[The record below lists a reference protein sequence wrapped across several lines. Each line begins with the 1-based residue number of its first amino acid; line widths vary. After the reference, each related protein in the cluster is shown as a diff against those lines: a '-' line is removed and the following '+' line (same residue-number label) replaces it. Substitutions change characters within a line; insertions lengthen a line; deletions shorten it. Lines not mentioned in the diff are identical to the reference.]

1 MTLEAQPQ
9 VLHQTLPS
17 DTWMHN
23 FAPMPDQVPP
33 ASCSVSSLAND
44 ADARIQTLENI
55 VKSLKKCIVGHGIHV
70 GHFLFKSKEDL
81 RIWMAMNVT
90 SNRFGLFLDAFSVF
104 DFLAQPHTDT
114 EMNMNHLYASQKN
127 VFETIYESQILF
139 SMQNLFPDL
148 FGKSSSDGMD
158 TSQSLPGL
166 PVYHLS
172 ISGILMA
179 LQGMHFCDVI
189 TATFEDSP
197 DARDLSLKL
206 LYQSKKFALD
216 LCNFIQWDYKFW
228 KHKGYSKKE
237 AWELTCLSVQH
248 IFEDI
253 HVVCVVGWDSR
264 YLKNPALT
272 ATQVVWAALRPHAT
286 LEEHFQKLE
295 ERVTKLSSNV
305 DYLDS

>member
-1 MTLEAQPQ
+1 MEYMSVIFFSKAKKISEYGWQW
-9 VLHQTLPS
+9 
-17 DTWMHN
+17 TWR
-23 FAPMPDQVPP
+23 ATV
-33 ASCSVSSLAND
+33 
-44 ADARIQTLENI
+44 
-55 VKSLKKCIVGHGIHV
+55 
-70 GHFLFKSKEDL
+70 
-81 RIWMAMNVT
+81 
-90 SNRFGLFLDAFSVF
+90 FGLFLDAISVF

-127 VFETIYESQILF
+127 VFETIYESRILF
-139 SMQNLFPDL
+139 SMQNLFPNL

-179 LQGMHFCDVI
+179 LQGMQFCNAI

-237 AWELTCLSVQH
+237 AWELTCLSVHPGGLGCFAGSCH
-248 IFEDI
+248 IGGMLPEI
-253 HVVCVVGWDSR
+253 GRKGH
-264 YLKNPALT
+264 
-272 ATQVVWAALRPHAT
+272 
-286 LEEHFQKLE
+286 
-295 ERVTKLSSNV
+295 
-305 DYLDS
+305 